1 MTSYLYKD
9 GVFVETNENLPILV
23 ADSLLVSE
31 GNVRSLDKHLVRFM
45 KQTSLKA
52 PELLPELPE
61 FLFKFFELVPRTG
74 NQFPRLEIQSDLS
87 LKVQIRP
94 APELTQTVTLWT
106 YPEPDPR
113 VDLSVKGPELEL
125 GAQMRQ
131 AAQQQGADEAILL
144 TKDGFISEGALSSL
158 VWWEDETLVAPGS
171 HIPWLESI
179 TRTEVFEIAE
189 LLGIKTK
196 FANRTP
202 EELINKEVWLLS
214 SLQGIR
220 TVTKWIGL
228 SDQFKTGEHKELFD
242 NELQKLVSPL
252 P

>member
-31 GNVRSLDKHLVRFM
+31 GKVRSLDKHIIRFI

-52 PELLPELPE
+52 PDLLPQLPE
-61 FLFKFFELVPRTG
+61 FLFKFLDLVPRTG
-74 NQFPRLEIQSDLS
+74 NQFPRLEIQTDLS

-94 APELTQTVTLWT
+94 APEITQIVTLWT

-113 VDLSVKGPELEL
+113 ADLTVKGPELEL
-125 GAQMRQ
+125 GSKLRQQAQE
-131 AAQQQGADEAILL
+131 QGADEAILL
-144 TKDGFISEGALSSL
+144 NKDGFISEGSLSSL
-158 VWWEDETLVAPGS
+158 VWWEEDTLVAPGIE
-171 HIPWLESI
+171 IPWLESI
-179 TRTEVFEIAE
+179 TRTDVFEIAE
-189 LLGIKTK
+189 QLGIKTK

-202 EELINKEVWLLS
+202 EDLINREVWLLS

-220 TVTKWIGL
+220 TVTNWVSL
-228 SDQFKTGEHKELFD
+228 SDQFKPGEHKELFD
-242 NELQKLVSPL
+242 KELEKLVSPL

>member
-31 GNVRSLDKHLVRFM
+31 GKVRSLDKHLVRFM

-52 PELLPELPE
+52 PALLPDLPE
-61 FLFKFFELVPRTG
+61 FLFKFIELVPRTG

-113 VDLSVKGPELEL
+113 VDLSVKGPELQL
-125 GAQMRQ
+125 GAEIRDK
-131 AAQQQGADEAILL
+131 AKEHGADEAILL

-158 VWWEDETLVAPGS
+158 VWWDDETLVAPNDE
-171 HIPWLESI
+171 IPWLESV
-179 TRTEVFEIAE
+179 TRQEIFEIAQN
-189 LLGIKTK
+189 LVIQTK
-196 FANRTP
+196 QLNAKP
-202 EELINKEVWLLS
+202 EDLINKEVWLLS

-220 TVTKWIGL
+220 TVTNWIGV
-228 SDQFKTGEHKELFD
+228 SDQFQSGQNRELF
-242 NELQKLVSPL
+242 NRELEKFVSPL

>member
-1 MTSYLYKD
+1 MNSYLYKD

-31 GNVRSLDKHLVRFM
+31 GKVRSLDKHIIRFI

-52 PELLPELPE
+52 PDLLPQLPE
-61 FLFKFFELVPRTG
+61 FLFKFLELVPRTG
-74 NQFPRLEIQSDLS
+74 NQFPRLEIQTDLS

-94 APELTQTVTLWT
+94 APELTKTVTLWT

-113 VDLSVKGPELEL
+113 ADLSVKGPELEL
-125 GAQMRQ
+125 GAKLRQ
-131 AAQQQGADEAILL
+131 QAQAQGADEAILL
-144 TKDGFISEGALSSL
+144 NKDGFISEGSLSSL
-158 VWWEDETLVAPGS
+158 VWWEEDTLVAPGNE
-171 HIPWLESI
+171 IPWLESI
-179 TRTEVFEIAE
+179 TRTDVFEIAE
-189 LLGIKTK
+189 QLGIKTQ

-202 EELINKEVWLLS
+202 EDLINKEVWLLS

-220 TVTKWIGL
+220 TVTNWVVL
-228 SDQFKTGEHKELFD
+228 SDQFKPGEHKAIFDKEL
-242 NELQKLVSPL
+242 EKLVSPL

>member
-52 PELLPELPE
+52 PELLPDLPE
-61 FLFKFFELVPRTG
+61 FLFRFFELVPRTG

-94 APELTQTVTLWT
+94 APELTETVTLWT

-113 VDLSVKGPELEL
+113 VDLSVKGPELQL
-125 GAQMRQ
+125 GAEIRDK
-131 AAQQQGADEAILL
+131 AKEHGADEAILL
-144 TKDGFISEGALSSL
+144 TKEGFISEGALSSL
-158 VWWEDETLVAPGS
+158 VWWEDETLVAPGN

-189 LLGIKTK
+189 LLSINTK

-220 TVTKWIGL
+220 TVTNWIGL

-242 NELQKLVSPL
+242 KELQKLVSPL

>member
-31 GNVRSLDKHLVRFM
+31 GKVRSLDKHIIRFI

-52 PELLPELPE
+52 PDLLPQLPE
-61 FLFKFFELVPRTG
+61 FLFKFIELVPRTG
-74 NQFPRLEIQSDLS
+74 NQFPRLEIQTDLS

-94 APELTQTVTLWT
+94 APEITQTVILWT

-113 VDLSVKGPELEL
+113 ADLSVKGPELEL
-125 GAQMRQ
+125 GAKLRQ
-131 AAQQQGADEAILL
+131 QAQQQGADEAILL
-144 TKDGFISEGALSSL
+144 NLEGFISEGSLSSL
-158 VWWEDETLVAPGS
+158 VWWEEGTLVAPS
-171 HIPWLESI
+171 DEIPWLESI
-179 TRTEVFEIAE
+179 TRTDVFEIAE
-189 LLGIKTK
+189 QLGIKTQ

-202 EELINKEVWLLS
+202 EDLINKEVWLLS

-220 TVTKWIGL
+220 TVTNWVGL
-228 SDQFKTGEHKELFD
+228 SDQFKPGEHKELFD
-242 NELQKLVSPL
+242 KELEKLVSPL

>member
-31 GNVRSLDKHLVRFM
+31 GKVRSLDKHLVRFM

-61 FLFKFFELVPRTG
+61 FLFKFIELVPRTG

-94 APELTQTVTLWT
+94 APELTETVTLWT

-113 VDLSVKGPELEL
+113 VDLSVKGPELQL
-125 GAQMRQ
+125 GAEIR
-131 AAQQQGADEAILL
+131 AKAKEHGADEAILL
-144 TKDGFISEGALSSL
+144 TKAGFISEGALSSL
-158 VWWEDETLVAPGS
+158 VWWEDETLVAPNDE
-171 HIPWLESI
+171 IPWLESV
-179 TRTEVFEIAE
+179 TRQEIFEIAQN
-189 LLGIKTK
+189 LGIQTK
-196 FANRTP
+196 QLNAKP
-202 EELINKEVWLLS
+202 EDLINKEVWLLS

-220 TVTKWIGL
+220 TVTNWIGV
-228 SDQFKTGEHKELFD
+228 SDQFQEGQNRELFNKELEKF
-242 NELQKLVSPL
+242 VSPL

>member
-31 GNVRSLDKHLVRFM
+31 GKVRSLEKHLVRFM

-61 FLFKFFELVPRTG
+61 FLFKFIELVPRTG

-113 VDLSVKGPELEL
+113 VDLSVKGPELQL
-125 GAQMRQ
+125 GAEIRDK
-131 AAQQQGADEAILL
+131 AKEHGADEAILL

-158 VWWEDETLVAPGS
+158 VWWDDETLVAPDDE
-171 HIPWLESI
+171 IPWLESV
-179 TRTEVFEIAE
+179 TRQEIFEIAQN
-189 LLGIKTK
+189 LGIQTK
-196 FANRTP
+196 QLNAKP
-202 EELINKEVWLLS
+202 EDLINTEVWLLS

-220 TVTKWIGL
+220 TVTNWIGV
-228 SDQFKTGEHKELFD
+228 SDQFQSGQNRELFNKELEKF
-242 NELQKLVSPL
+242 VSPL

>member
-9 GVFVETNENLPILV
+9 GVFVETSENLPILV

-61 FLFKFFELVPRTG
+61 FLFKFIELVPRTG
-74 NQFPRLEIQSDLS
+74 NQFPRLEIQSDMS

-94 APELTQTVTLWT
+94 APEITQTVTLWT

-113 VDLSVKGPELEL
+113 VDLSVKGPELQL
-125 GAQMRQ
+125 GAEIRDR
-131 AAQQQGADEAILL
+131 AIAHGADEAILL
-144 TKDGFISEGALSSL
+144 TKDGSISEGALSSL
-158 VWWEDETLVAPGS
+158 VWWEEETLVAPNDE
-171 HIPWLESI
+171 IPWLESV
-179 TRTEVFEIAE
+179 TRQEIFEIAE
-189 LLGIKTK
+189 NLGIRTK
-196 FANRTP
+196 QLNAKP
-202 EELINKEVWLLS
+202 EDLINKEVWLLS

-220 TVTKWIGL
+220 TVTNWIGV
-228 SDQFKTGEHKELFD
+228 SNQFQESQHRELF
-242 NELQKLVSPL
+242 NRELEKFVSPL

>member
-61 FLFKFFELVPRTG
+61 FLFKFIELVPRTG

-113 VDLSVKGPELEL
+113 VDLSVKGPELQL
-125 GAQMRQ
+125 GAEIRDK
-131 AAQQQGADEAILL
+131 AKEHGADEAILL

-158 VWWEDETLVAPGS
+158 VWWDDETLVAPNDE
-171 HIPWLESI
+171 IPWLESV
-179 TRTEVFEIAE
+179 TRQEIFEIAQN
-189 LLGIKTK
+189 LGIQTK
-196 FANRTP
+196 QLKAKP
-202 EELINKEVWLLS
+202 EDLINKEVWLLS

-220 TVTKWIGL
+220 TVTNWVGV
-228 SDQFKTGEHKELFD
+228 SNQFQEGQHRELFSKELEKF
-242 NELQKLVSPL
+242 VSPL

>member
-52 PELLPELPE
+52 PELLPDLPE
-61 FLFKFFELVPRTG
+61 FLFRFFELVPRTG

-94 APELTQTVTLWT
+94 APELTETVTLWT

-113 VDLSVKGPELEL
+113 VDLSVKGPELQL
-125 GAQMRQ
+125 GAEIRDK
-131 AAQQQGADEAILL
+131 AKEHEADEAILL
-144 TKDGFISEGALSSL
+144 TKEGFISEGALSSL
-158 VWWEDETLVAPGS
+158 VWWEDETLVAPGN

-189 LLGIKTK
+189 LLSINTK

-214 SLQGIR
+214 SLRGIR
-220 TVTKWIGL
+220 TVTNWIGL

-242 NELQKLVSPL
+242 KELQKLVSPL

>member
-1 MTSYLYKD
+1 MTSYLYKN

-23 ADSLLVSE
+23 ADSSLVSE

-61 FLFKFFELVPRTG
+61 FLFKFIELVPRTG

-94 APELTQTVTLWT
+94 APELTETVTLWT
-106 YPEPDPR
+106 YHEPDPR

-125 GAQMRQ
+125 GAEIRDK
-131 AAQQQGADEAILL
+131 AKEHGADEAILL

-158 VWWEDETLVAPGS
+158 VWWEDETLVAPNDE
-171 HIPWLESI
+171 IPWLESV
-179 TRTEVFEIAE
+179 TRQEIFEIAE
-189 LLGIKTK
+189 NLGIQTK
-196 FANRTP
+196 QLNAKP
-202 EELINKEVWLLS
+202 EDLINKEVWLLS

-220 TVTKWIGL
+220 TVTNWIGV
-228 SDQFKTGEHKELFD
+228 SEHFQEGQHKELFD
-242 NELQKLVSPL
+242 KELEKFVSPL

>member
-61 FLFKFFELVPRTG
+61 FLFKFIELVPRTG

-94 APELTQTVTLWT
+94 APEITQTVTLWT

-113 VDLSVKGPELEL
+113 QDLSVKGPELQL
-125 GAQMRQ
+125 GAEIRDK
-131 AAQQQGADEAILL
+131 AKEHGADEAILL

-158 VWWEDETLVAPGS
+158 VWWEDETLVAPNDE
-171 HIPWLESI
+171 IPWLESV
-179 TRTEVFEIAE
+179 TRQEIFEIAKN
-189 LLGIKTK
+189 LGIQTK
-196 FANRTP
+196 QLNAKP
-202 EELINKEVWLLS
+202 EDLINKEVWLLS

-220 TVTKWIGL
+220 TVTNWIGL

-242 NELQKLVSPL
+242 KELQKLVSPL